1 MDSGL
6 IVRDRYIADFDIA
19 RSCVG
24 PLLAHGRQH
33 MIYRYK
39 DTHVIKIPQRSFYMS
54 AYGGFTYD
62 EIVAEVMILKTFLC
76 DFVPETDVL
85 QTTRHNGYVIVQE
98 FVPDFE
104 FITPFNL
111 PLVAH
116 DFHKILLSNHAII
129 RKYALSL
136 DLLGNKGLQQSLA
149 ASLFKQKERALMN
162 NILLIKR
169 ANGYSL
175 RIVDFNLL
183 HVGAKK
189 HKNVNRFRSLVDRF
203 CFELS
208 KHLLKSHFS
217 LEL

>member
-1 MDSGL
+1 MTSL
-6 IVRDRYIADFDIA
+6 VTVPDRYIADFDIA
-19 RSCVG
+19 KSCVG

-62 EIVAEVMILKTFLC
+62 EIVAEVMILKTFLR

-85 QTTRHNGYVIVQE
+85 QTARHNGYVIVQE

-111 PLVAH
+111 PLVVH
-116 DFHKILLSNHAII
+116 DFHKIMLGNHAII
-129 RKYALSL
+129 HKHALSL

-149 ASLFKQKERALMN
+149 ASLVRQKDRALMN
-162 NILLIKR
+162 NVLLIKR
-169 ANGYSL
+169 DYGYSL

-183 HVGAKK
+183 YLGQDRKDVS
-189 HKNVNRFRSLVDRF
+189 RFRCAIDYV